1 MAKQKTEKRTKK
13 GQWFFLIIF
22 IPVVFA
28 LIIGVVLLSFL
39 GVNVADMGRSMI
51 NEVPGI
57 SMEAEET
64 ETTAGESAPQADPE
78 ELAAKEEEIAS
89 LEQQLEAKNTEIQE
103 LEQEMEAMQV
113 EQQTENSEQ
122 EQDNS
127 GLQETAQVYESMGA
141 SAAAS
146 ILAEMSDQEVVRHLS
161 ETGTEMRADILAEME
176 PQRASVIINSLSE

>member
-22 IPVVFA
+22 VPVVFA
-28 LIIGVVLLSFL
+28 LILGAVLLSVL
-39 GVNVADMGRSMI
+39 GVNVADLGKSML

-57 SMEAEET
+57 SMEADST
-64 ETTAGESAPQADPE
+64 ETGAEESAPQASQE

-103 LEQEMEAMQV
+103 LEQEIETTQV
-113 EQQTENSEQ
+113 EQQAESSGQEQENSA
-122 EQDNS
+122 
-127 GLQETAQVYESMGA
+127 LQETAQVYESMGA

-146 ILAEMSDQEVVRHLS
+146 ILSEMSNEEVVRHLS
-161 ETGTEMRADILAEME
+161 ETGTEMRANILAEME
-176 PQRASVIINSLSE
+176 PQRASVILNSMSE